1 MTFCQFTKR
10 FLDVTFRL
18 AAYDI
23 KSGKKK
29 RKKTH
34 TNKEPST
41 YTIHP
46 HARKLLTTRRK
57 MITQ

>member
-29 RKKTH
+29 KKKDSHKQTK
-34 TNKEPST
+34 NPPLIP
-41 YTIHP
+41 YIH
-46 HARKLLTTRRK
+46 
-57 MITQ
+57 MQENF

>member
-23 KSGKKK
+23 KSGKK
-29 RKKTH
+29 RKKKDSHKQRRTLYLYH
-34 TNKEPST
+34 TST
-41 YTIHP
+41 CKKTSNNS
-46 HARKLLTTRRK
+46 
-57 MITQ
+57 